1 MLQSTVSRIRLSV
14 GALGCV
20 ILGASAFNWA
30 QSLHTAAHQYAW
42 VKVNSANVPSAQ
54 SAEIWQVSA
63 SCVRPYF
70 VGALLRSK
78 AKLKA
83 YYDLAPAEV
92 RARLDR
98 SPDIAQS
105 SQPTGWYRLV
115 KSQSDIPPPSKPNS
129 EYVAELHVEYA
140 EWYANVFKLET
151 EASRWEQRL
160 ADIADQQLILS
171 ESTRRS
177 FGAYSGQGIKLA
189 SAAAGG
195 FDDHVLD
202 TLGLGGF
209 PRDEEE
215 ALKSQ
220 CVNIRLIK
228 RVLRNPNYFFELWR
242 WPVEQTA
249 AFTLGLEF
257 IFIGIFL
264 VPITLWMA
272 TGDPQLAAQHVRN
285 EANRLVKVFKDFDK
299 NKFAADCLKRL
310 QAIRMRTLALL
321 TTFGAWLG
329 PIVNRRVRLILRMA
343 AFPKITLSSATR
355 EPLNAG
361 GKRSLTSPTSSF
373 PRSRRRWRSRYAHI
387 AAGRR

>member
-1 MLQSTVSRIRLSV
+1 MLRSTVSRIRLSV

-20 ILGASAFNWA
+20 ILGASLFNWA
-30 QSLHTAAHQYAW
+30 QGLHAAAHQYDW
-42 VKVNSANVPSAQ
+42 VKINSADVPSAEP
-54 SAEIWQVSA
+54 AEIWQVSA

-78 AKLKA
+78 ARLKA

-98 SPDIAQS
+98 PPDVAQS

-115 KSQSDIPPPSKPNS
+115 KSESDIPPPSKPNR
-129 EYVAELHVEYA
+129 EYVAQLHVEYA

-151 EASRWEQRL
+151 EESQWEQRL
-160 ADIADQQLILS
+160 TDIADQRLIFS
-171 ESTRRS
+171 ESARKS
-177 FGAYSGQGIKLA
+177 FGAYSGRDIKLA
-189 SAAAGG
+189 SAGIG
-195 FDDHVLD
+195 SFDDHVLG

-209 PRDEEE
+209 PPDEEE

-220 CVNIRLIK
+220 CVNIKLITK
-228 RVLRNPNYFFELWR
+228 VFKSPNYFFELWR

-249 AFTLGLEF
+249 AFTIGLEF

-264 VPITLWMA
+264 VPITLWMG

-285 EANRLVKVFKDFDK
+285 QANRLAARLKNFDK
-299 NKFAADCLKRL
+299 NKFAASCLEGLR
-310 QAIRMRTLALL
+310 AIRARTRALL
-321 TTFGAWLG
+321 TTFGTRLG
-329 PIVNRRVRLILRMA
+329 PIINRQVQVLARMA
-343 AFPKITLSSATR
+343 AIPNVALSSPVR
-355 EPLNAG
+355 EQSNAG
-361 GKRSLTSPTSSF
+361 GKRGSTWPTGPF
-373 PRSRRRWRSRYAHI
+373 PRSRRRWRSRSAHI